1 MDTVTY
7 DFSEFKEFFGKMRT
21 AANGDF
27 RREIEK
33 FLSSMGYEFL
43 RVLQDEIIRK
53 KVMDTRLLLTSFAKG
68 GDGNI
73 WELDEDGLVLEVG
86 TNIEYATYVND
97 GHWTCAKGEKSRFV
111 PGYWED
117 DHFVYDPSADTGMVL
132 KQKWISGA
140 HYWESALKIL
150 DKIYPGM
157 IDAKLQ
163 QWIDKYFS

>member
-7 DFSEFKEFFGKMRT
+7 DFSEFKDFFGKMRT

-27 RREIEK
+27 RREVEE
-33 FLSSMGYEFL
+33 FLVSVGTEFL
-43 RVLQDEIIRK
+43 RIIQDEIERRK
-53 KVMDTRLLLTSFAKG
+53 VTDTRLLINSFARG
-68 GDGNI
+68 ADGNV
-73 WELDEDGLVLEVG
+73 WELDEGGLVLEVG
-86 TNIEYATYVND
+86 TNVKYAAYVND

-111 PGYWED
+111 PGRWEGD
-117 DHFVYDPSADTGMVL
+117 RFIYDPNADTGMIL

-140 HYWESALKIL
+140 HYWESALRIL

-157 IDAKLQ
+157 VEEKLQ